1 MFLRKISELKP
12 FVTKDKS
19 IIREFFH
26 PLHETSKTAP
36 RNVTFSIA
44 LATVKLGKN
53 TLKHLHATSVEFYY
67 ITKGTGIIHLN
78 SRKEVIE
85 ENTLIYI
92 PAGTQHTVAN
102 TGKDDLC
109 ILCICQPP
117 YTHEDTKVIDKG

>member
-26 PLHETSKTAP
+26 PLHETSKNSAQK
-36 RNVTFSIA
+36 RHVQHRFSNSE
-44 LATVKLGKN
+44 TRQKN
-53 TLKHLHATSVEFYY
+53 SQTLSCKSAEFYY